1 MPRYSI
7 KGRDLHNRGLSLA
20 TSAKSGHPIFPV
32 GRRPRSNYQ
41 PPSCDTD
48 DESPFG
54 VEISPQGTWKPV
66 KHGHPTANI
75 EVLDLS
81 DRYGYKAL
89 KETKMKPRN
98 AIKKGLKPTKT
109 SELPPKRTIYQ
120 ISSDDNSDDSI
131 NDDRIVSDPSPL
143 RAKRPRMTAASNP
156 PQSRFSALDELR
168 AAAGRQTSPVL
179 TNNLPMKPHSY
190 TKGLSAQGVFTRQ
203 PTYDQQPPANS
214 SDSPTTVLGTH
225 EEEQLA
231 AVASRQNQGT
241 AASTSNPAPPD
252 VGSNSPFITNPG
264 INGFHQ
270 SHTMKNPPLTTNY
283 PPATSTLPTR
293 THPLPNPFTATTPS
307 TNVLN
312 TNQLPSTAFTN
323 TNSNP
328 PPSTTPIPAT
338 ATLRIYLPP
347 SSSSSSTTTR
357 IYVPLKL
364 TATPTL
370 ASLFAAVE
378 AIVGKEVKML
388 VMRFDPPPPVAGG
401 VCGDPQH
408 GESDDPGKGILALMK
423 GLGSSSWECFLDEVS
438 LRDGGVGVGVEV
450 VGMGL

>member
-1 MPRYSI
+1 MPQYRL
-7 KGRDLHNRGLSLA
+7 KARDLHNRGFSLP
-20 TSAKSGHPIFPV
+20 TSTKSGHPIFPV
-32 GRRPRSNYQ
+32 GRRRVTNYQ

-48 DESPFG
+48 DEPPFG

-66 KHGHPTANI
+66 KKGHPNANI

-81 DRYGYKAL
+81 DRYGYKAP

-98 AIKKGLKPTKT
+98 ALKKGLKPTKN

-120 ISSDDNSDDSI
+120 ISSDENSDNS
-131 NDDRIVSDPSPL
+131 NDDDQIVSDPSPL

-156 PQSRFSALDELR
+156 PHARLSALDELR

-190 TKGLSAQGVFTRQ
+190 KKGLSAQGVFTRQ
-203 PTYDQQPPANS
+203 PTYDQQPLANS

-225 EEEQLA
+225 EEEQPA
-231 AVASRQNQGT
+231 AVASRQNQST
-241 AASTSNPAPPD
+241 AASTSNPALPD

-264 INGFHQ
+264 INGVNQ
-270 SHTMKNPPLTTNY
+270 RPPTTKNPPLTTSY
-283 PPATSTLPTR
+283 LPAISTLPTR
-293 THPLPNPFTATTPS
+293 THPFTATTPS

-312 TNQLPSTAFTN
+312 TNQLPSTTFTN
-323 TNSNP
+323 APISNP
-328 PPSTTPIPAT
+328 PPYIPPIPAT
-338 ATLRIYLPP
+338 ATLRIYLP
-347 SSSSSSTTTR
+347 SSSSTTR

-378 AIVGKEVKML
+378 IIVGKEVKML
-388 VMRFDPPPPVAGG
+388 VMRFDTSPPPPVAGG
-401 VCGDPQH
+401 VGGDAQH
-408 GESDDPGKGILALMK
+408 GERDDGKVTHYQPITI
-423 GLGSSSWECFLDEVS
+423 
-438 LRDGGVGVGVEV
+438 R
-450 VGMGL
+450 